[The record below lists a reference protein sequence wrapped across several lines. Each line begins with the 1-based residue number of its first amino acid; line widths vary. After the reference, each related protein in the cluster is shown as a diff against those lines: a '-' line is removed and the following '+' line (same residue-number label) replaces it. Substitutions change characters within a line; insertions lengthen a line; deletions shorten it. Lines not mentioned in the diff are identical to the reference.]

1 MQLAASS
8 PDISSRLADAQL
20 QANRMAALQRFEA
33 LLGDE
38 TLSENDWQEF
48 FGQNTWIFDYGLQ
61 YQILRIIQPQ
71 PNYGGAD
78 VTGTGG
84 QRGDFLTA
92 TEADTRFTCL
102 VEIKEPIYGLFAACT
117 ISKRCLECQL
127 RALWGYF
134 SSPG

>member
-48 FGQNTWIFDYGLQ
+48 FGQNTWIFAHV
-61 YQILRIIQPQ
+61 R
-71 PNYGGAD
+71 
-78 VTGTGG
+78 
-84 QRGDFLTA
+84 
-92 TEADTRFTCL
+92 
-102 VEIKEPIYGLFAACT
+102 
-117 ISKRCLECQL
+117 
-127 RALWGYF
+127 
-134 SSPG
+134 